1 MKKCRV
7 TVNLDEDLV
16 EFLKETDASSV
27 SAAVNE
33 AVRGAVEA
41 EAHRQAVLE
50 WLDELNQ
57 KHGFPTDEDY
67 AAAEADLDAIGFGDS
82 RRSEHHSG
90 VA

>member
-1 MKKCRV
+1 MKKRV

-27 SAAVNE
+27 SAAVND

-50 WLDELNQ
+50 WVDELNQ
-57 KHGFPTDEDY
+57 KHGFPTEDDY
-67 AAAEADLDAIGFGDS
+67 AAAEADLDEIGFGDS
-82 RRSEHHSG
+82 RRPERHSG
-90 VA
+90 AA